1 MNRAEERRISMI
13 WNPNGK
19 ETNILAY
26 AMDTGRYRTRR
37 CRDNTGEGRRAYG
50 ALNAV
55 GGLNGYGRYIST
67 SSLRSCPCQGVT
79 DPIYR
84 GPCPP
89 NPDGTDLE
97 NVYADFYQ
105 QGEWSADADSP
116 VAVTDAG
123 VEFRRLELNSTN
135 IISEEGIAK
144 ERTRILIYDPGI
156 YVMQYEVNVPEDQ
169 LIDTVFAL
177 LYNREIIPGSAVS
190 LVKSVDGS
198 SAHASA
204 HAIIEVDGNG
214 AELILGSTGLFTITP
229 DAYTSAASLSI
240 FSIA

>member
-1 MNRAEERRISMI
+1 MDNGRR
-13 WNPNGK
+13 GAK
-19 ETNILAY
+19 
-26 AMDTGRYRTRR
+26 RR
-37 CRDNTGEGRRAYG
+37 SDGACGSRRAYG
-50 ALNAV
+50 ALNAI

-67 SSLRSCPCQGVT
+67 SSLRGCPCTGVI

-105 QGEWSADADSP
+105 EGVWTADIDSP
-116 VAVTDAG
+116 VAVTGAG

-156 YVMQYEVNVPEDQ
+156 YVVRYDVSVPEDQ
-169 LIDTVFAL
+169 LIDTTFAL
-177 LYNREIIPGSAVS
+177 LYDREIIPGTAVS
-190 LVKSVDGS
+190 LVKNTAGT

-204 HAIIEVDGNG
+204 QAIIEVDGNG
-214 AELILGSTGLFTITP
+214 AELIFGSTGLFTITP
-229 DAYTSAASLSI
+229 DAYTSAANLSI